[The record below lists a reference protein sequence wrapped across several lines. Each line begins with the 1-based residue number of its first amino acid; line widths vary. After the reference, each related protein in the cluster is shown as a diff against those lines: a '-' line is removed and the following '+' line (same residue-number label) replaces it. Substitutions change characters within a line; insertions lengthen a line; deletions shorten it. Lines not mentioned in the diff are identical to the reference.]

1 MKNHLVPKIYDFF
14 KQNLNPPN
22 GKQLKLYDFM
32 ETIPEFHFIDDN
44 GLPSINIS
52 LSRYVEMLCSKM
64 VSEGLLTDLN
74 INKAI
79 ILNNVYSSIYECNF
93 TDSNKFRRLL
103 DYGYY
108 DYFFNGFTYIYEDFK
123 NSVIPIIGIKDNG
136 DEDIGT
142 TYYIGNNIFV
152 TAAHCILG
160 LKKFKLQYL
169 DGRTINIDK
178 IALPAHKDYNDFDLA
193 FLYANEIINLK
204 PFCLTE
210 PNILDE
216 VLVMG
221 YPPIPGINP
230 ILTAETASVNSIFNT
245 KIKAAVG
252 QVVSPANS
260 YFSDLEFFIIN
271 ARVKGGNSG
280 GPVINVHG
288 QVIGTVVQ
296 IPFDNQGGSQGG
308 RYDIM
313 GYGVCLPS
321 KYIGELGQN
330 AKCFSLVLQ
339 DGYYLRPSDLEKE

>member
-1 MKNHLVPKIYDFF
+1 
-14 KQNLNPPN
+14 
-22 GKQLKLYDFM
+22 
-32 ETIPEFHFIDDN
+32 
-44 GLPSINIS
+44 
-52 LSRYVEMLCSKM
+52 M
-64 VSEGLLTDLN
+64 VSAGLLT
-74 INKAI
+74 AI
-79 ILNNVYSSIYECNF
+79 KIDIAENLNNVYLSIYECNF
-93 TDSNKFRRLL
+93 TDQVNFRRLL
-103 DYGYY
+103 DSGYY
-108 DYFFNGFTYIYEDFK
+108 DYYFNGFTYVYEDFK
-123 NSVIPIIGIKDNG
+123 NSVIPIIGIKDND

-169 DGRTINIDK
+169 DGTTINIDK

-204 PFCLTE
+204 PFSLTE

-260 YFSDLEFFIIN
+260 YFSDLDFFIIN

-339 DGYYLRPSDLEKE
+339 DGYYLRPSDLEKK

>member
-1 MKNHLVPKIYDFF
+1 MKDHLVPKIYDFF

-22 GKQLKLYDFM
+22 GRLLNIYSFM
-32 ETIPEFHFIDDN
+32 QTIPEFHFVDD
-44 GLPSINIS
+44 PKKIYKSKS
-52 LSRYVEMLCSKM
+52 YYVESLCSKM
-64 VSEGLLTDLN
+64 VSAGLLT
-74 INKAI
+74 AI
-79 ILNNVYSSIYECNF
+79 KIDNAVNLNNVYLSTYECNF
-93 TDSNKFRRLL
+93 TDPEKFRRLL
-103 DYGYY
+103 DSGYY
-108 DYFFNGFTYIYEDFK
+108 DYYFNGFTYVYEDFK
-123 NSVIPIIGIKDNG
+123 DSVIPIIGIKDNG
-136 DEDIGT
+136 DVDIGT

-160 LKKFKLQYL
+160 LEKFKLQYL

-193 FLYANEIINLK
+193 FLFANDTINLK
-204 PFCLTE
+204 PFSLTE

-230 ILTAETASVNSIFNT
+230 ILTAETASVNSIFKT
-245 KIKAAVG
+245 KIKATVG

-260 YFSDLEFFIIN
+260 YFSDLDFFIIN

-280 GPVINVHG
+280 GPVINGHG

-321 KYIGELGQN
+321 KYLLELEQN

-339 DGYYLRPSDLEKE
+339 DGYNLRPHDC